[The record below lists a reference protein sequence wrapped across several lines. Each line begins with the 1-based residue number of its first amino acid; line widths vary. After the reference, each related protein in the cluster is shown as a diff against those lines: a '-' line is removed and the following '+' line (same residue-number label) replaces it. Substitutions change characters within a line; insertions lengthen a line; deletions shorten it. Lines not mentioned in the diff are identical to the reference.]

1 MLVLGALL
9 HYDDPSLKELYFLDP
24 QWLCD
29 MLAHIVTVRSVN
41 PCIKNG
47 IVDFSFLRFIK
58 CQNLDFFYLRCLF
71 NPLSANP
78 INGQILKQWSNSV
91 FDHFWGLSL
100 KGLRSCQTS
109 VMFFTYPLI
118 RKKLHLRILTWSWIY
133 YFLLSIFSSQR
144 HIQFQHENYQ
154 TDY

>member
-47 IVDFSFLRFIK
+47 IVDLSFLRFIK
-58 CQNLDFFYLRCLF
+58 CENLDFFYLRCLF

-78 INGQILKQWSNSV
+78 INGQILKQFAGN
-91 FDHFWGLSL
+91 
-100 KGLRSCQTS
+100 R
-109 VMFFTYPLI
+109 
-118 RKKLHLRILTWSWIY
+118 RRIV
-133 YFLLSIFSSQR
+133 
-144 HIQFQHENYQ
+144 
-154 TDY
+154 